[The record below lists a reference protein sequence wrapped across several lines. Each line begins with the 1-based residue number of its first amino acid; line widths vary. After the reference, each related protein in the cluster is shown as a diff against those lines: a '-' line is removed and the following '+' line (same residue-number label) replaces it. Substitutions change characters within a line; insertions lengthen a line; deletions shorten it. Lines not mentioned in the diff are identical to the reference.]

1 MSRLGISVYLSDRVK
16 RREYDGRCKE
26 NLPGSQA
33 YFTFYGYYAFYA
45 HGGRKEIEGL
55 LDDQKRKVTGKSTQ
69 IYHQTIKFIPLSPKI
84 SLTTQMLK

>member
-1 MSRLGISVYLSDRVK
+1 MMEDVRKTFQDHKHILHFMDIVHFMHMVK
-16 RREYDGRCKE
+16 EK
-26 NLPGSQA
+26 N
-33 YFTFYGYYAFYA
+33 
-45 HGGRKEIEGL
+45 EGL